1 MTEIFGWNQTDT
13 ASHKANITGIK
24 ANRKIYWSFYNLEIG
39 EFSKLPQRINV
50 CLPKLIQKPIDR
62 KKLYNFFREITS
74 LTTDT
79 KGDVLS
85 RNNFGVRELLHEPE
99 LVATIHTDWVKKHTQ
114 CKLSKWKQ
122 NNNEWICQWY

>member
-1 MTEIFGWNQTDT
+1 MDEIKQTQPLIKQTLLALKPIEKSTEVSTIIEY
-13 ASHKANITGIK
+13 S
-24 ANRKIYWSFYNLEIG
+24 LEIG

-85 RNNFGVRELLHEPE
+85 RNNFGVRELLDEPE

-114 CKLSKWKQ
+114 CKLSK
-122 NNNEWICQWY
+122 